1 MKLLRPLRERD
12 FALLWTGM
20 TISLLGDGIF
30 LVAEVR
36 ERDQRDAD
44 REHSPMVAAPDAVE
58 VDTTG
63 LGIDD
68 VVERIV
74 ALVGARTP

>member
-1 MKLLRPLRERD
+1 
-12 FALLWTGM
+12 
-20 TISLLGDGIF
+20 
-30 LVAEVR
+30 
-36 ERDQRDAD
+36 
-44 REHSPMVAAPDAVE
+44 MVAAPDAVE

>member
-1 MKLLRPLRERD
+1 
-12 FALLWTGM
+12 
-20 TISLLGDGIF
+20 
-30 LVAEVR
+30 
-36 ERDQRDAD
+36 
-44 REHSPMVAAPDAVE
+44 MVAASDAVE